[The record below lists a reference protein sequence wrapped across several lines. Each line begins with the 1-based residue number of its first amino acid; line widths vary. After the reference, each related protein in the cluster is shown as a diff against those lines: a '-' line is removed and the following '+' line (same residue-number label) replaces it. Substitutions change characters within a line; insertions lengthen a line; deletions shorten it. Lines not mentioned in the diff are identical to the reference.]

1 MLHLTSIL
9 SKIKNKENNIFD
21 NFIII
26 LIVLSAIVLGLE
38 TDAGLMIQFGDYFRF
53 FDSALLGVFGIEIII
68 RIYANYPAVK
78 RYYTDPWNI
87 FDVTVFALCALPHVI
102 SLGFSSVDAFYAIR
116 LFRLLR
122 ALKAFRVL
130 KIIPRFRQ
138 LQLLITTL
146 FGSLPAMGFVIV
158 LLGVFFYLFAI
169 IGHSLFGNIDSTHF
183 SSLPNS
189 LLTLFEAATGQ
200 WSDTMELIV
209 SNAHNEFYNYIT
221 PIYFVLF
228 YFIAG
233 LIILNLFIGIIVN
246 EMQKAQ
252 DDQKRENI
260 RSKLQNDLDAGTL
273 NLIDEIAGLNSTI
286 NEKLDNLYN
295 MLDKNK

>member
-1 MLHLTSIL
+1 MTFTSIL

-38 TDAGLMIQFGDYFRF
+38 TDAGLMNQFGDYFRF
-53 FDSALLGVFGIEIII
+53 FDSALLGVFGIEILI
-68 RIYANYPAVK
+68 RIFANYPDVK

-87 FDVTVFALCALPHVI
+87 FDVTVFALCALPHII

-146 FGSLPAMGFVIV
+146 FGSLPAMGFVLV
-158 LLGVFFYLFAI
+158 LLSVFFYLFAI

-183 SSLPNS
+183 SNLPNS

-209 SNAHNEFYNYIT
+209 ANAHNEFYNYIT

-252 DDQKRENI
+252 DDHKRENI
-260 RSKLQNDLDAGTL
+260 RTKLQNDLDSGTL
-273 NLIDEIAGLNSTI
+273 NLIDEIAALNSTI